1 MCFDGLQT
9 FALVD
14 WSERERDTHTH
25 THTHT
30 RARAR
35 ARAHARTHWMEI
47 VGGGE
52 RWRERDY
59 VMFV

>member
-14 WSERERDTHTH
+14 WSERERERDTHTH

-30 RARAR
+30 HT
-35 ARAHARTHWMEI
+35 RAHARTHWMEI